1 MNNNKMIKTMKSK
14 SIIGAVLAA
23 IFTIGF
29 TTSCED
35 MFNIE
40 SSRVIYEHNHDLGST
55 ADSASV
61 CLGSNPSSAA
71 RKKHICKAD
80 VLFSVIFAHICR
92 ANVCEFYA
100 LRA

>member
-55 ADSASV
+55 ADSA
-61 CLGSNPSSAA
+61 LA
-71 RKKHICKAD
+71 RFLTDGNRALIPHIHDGHSTTIA
-80 VLFSVIFAHICR
+80 R
-92 ANVCEFYA
+92 
-100 LRA
+100 R